1 MGTIGGCPCDES
13 FQFTGEDEDWTK
25 VQEKLKTKEV
35 EKASADMFLES
46 SAFGQ
51 EKDGVVA
58 VEKPEFKELKKK
70 MREIAACLY
79 TRVNEPV
86 EGGTYHWEK
95 GTIPE

>member
-13 FQFTGEDEDWTK
+13 FQFAGEDEDWTK
-25 VQEKLKTKEV
+25 VQEKMKTKEV

-58 VEKPEFKELKKK
+58 VEKPEFKELKK
-70 MREIAACLY
+70 
-79 TRVNEPV
+79 NERNSSMLIYPC
-86 EGGTYHWEK
+86 E
-95 GTIPE
+95 

>member
-25 VQEKLKTKEV
+25 VQEEMKTKEV
-35 EKASADMFLES
+35 EKASVDMFLES

-70 MREIAACLY
+70 
-79 TRVNEPV
+79 
-86 EGGTYHWEK
+86 
-95 GTIPE
+95 

>member
-1 MGTIGGCPCDES
+1 MGSVGTIGGCPCDES

-70 MREIAACLY
+70 
-79 TRVNEPV
+79 
-86 EGGTYHWEK
+86 
-95 GTIPE
+95 